1 MATTDHPAVHRG
13 SLAPGDWKLASH
25 HSSLG
30 FSTRAMGW
38 LPVRGSFS
46 GFDGEVHVDQSG
58 DVSGGLTI
66 SAETIRTGIKM
77 RDKDLRGKK
86 FFAVDHYPHISFAL
100 NSLAPAAGGGVTVAG
115 SLTIRDQTQLIN
127 TPATIVQVGADDVR
141 VDADFEVDH
150 RRAGFNP
157 KGLPRSVRVNASLM
171 LTHED

>member
-46 GFDGEVHVDQSG
+46 GFDGEIHVDQSG

-86 FFAVDHYPHISFAL
+86 FFAVERYPHITFAL
-100 NSLAPAAGGGVTVAG
+100 KSLAPLPGEEVTLTG
-115 SLTIRDQTQLIN
+115 SLTIRDQTQRIN
-127 TPATIVQVGADDVR
+127 APATIVQVGIDDVR
-141 VDADFEVDH
+141 IDADFQVDH
-150 RRAGFNP
+150 RHVGFDP